1 MRSGGRGGTKEI
13 VTDTVHVAIGFVAG
27 FFTLIQPF
35 VTTIIYAQFMIY
47 EVLEWFVVHDRV
59 YNDLKEFGI
68 GFAFGL
74 IASILASILAPQT
87 FFFFRTL

>member
-1 MRSGGRGGTKEI
+1 MKEGI
-13 VTDTVHVAIGFVAG
+13 TDYAHMIIGFVAG
-27 FFTLIQPF
+27 LFTLLQPF

-47 EVLEWFVVHDRV
+47 EVLEWFVVNDKV

-74 IASILASILAPQT
+74 IASILVSILAPQIS
-87 FFFFRTL
+87 FFFRTL

>member
-1 MRSGGRGGTKEI
+1 MLSGGRGEMKEGI
-13 VTDTVHVAIGFVAG
+13 TDYAHMVIGFVAG
-27 FFTLIQPF
+27 LFTLLQPF

-47 EVLEWFVVHDRV
+47 EILEWFVVNDKV

-74 IASILASILAPQT
+74 IASILVSILAPQIS
-87 FFFFRTL
+87 FFFRT